1 MLFFVSGRYLG
12 QKKDMRKLIGTLGL
26 ALLAAAC
33 IRDPLF
39 PGTPRSS
46 HEPGAGRRTDSTGTD
61 TRPPEE
67 HVWLTAVRFPDGFA
81 WDLDTCAVDGEV
93 WIDLYRDGEMVR
105 SQPAGASVH
114 PDMHRYT
121 GGHLYT
127 DWSTD
132 TETVL
137 SRDGAELF
145 RFEGREAIRGFLVR
159 EDGIHTLGQD
169 RDGNGFT
176 YRIDGRTLYRSETG
190 AVLGG
195 PDAPGAAGGAL
206 TEFGEDVFYVCCL
219 PSERGKEYHV
229 MRNAERYQS
238 FPTSEWT
245 LDVLFSGGKV
255 SRVLSKPRSLVLEVD
270 GKETRLPL
278 NGREVCLW
286 SRLAAWEEDVV
297 ALVCAQAAGAK
308 RFFLQTAGGKSFTP
322 FSGETVSD
330 VLSDGERMGWTVTDG
345 RGDLL
350 RVRWSDGGV
359 TEGTGGFLVSG
370 RCALL
375 RGGRLF
381 LALTGRDGAPN
392 RLQEDGVHTD
402 IPFNGYFT
410 SVTVE

>member
-1 MLFFVSGRYLG
+1 
-12 QKKDMRKLIGTLGL
+12 MRKLIGTLGL

-93 WIDLYRDGEMVR
+93 WIDLYRDGERVR
-105 SQPAGASVH
+105 SLPAGASVH
-114 PDMHRYT
+114 PDMHRYRD
-121 GGHLYT
+121 GHVYA

-132 TETVL
+132 TETVVT
-137 SRDGAELF
+137 REGAELF
-145 RFEGREAIRGFLVR
+145 RFDGREALRGFLVR
-159 EDGIHTLGQD
+159 EDGVHTLGQD
-169 RDGNGFT
+169 RDGSGFT
-176 YRIDGRTLYRSETG
+176 YRVDGRILYRSETG
-190 AVLGG
+190 IVLGG
-195 PDAPGAAGGAL
+195 PDTPGAPGGAL
-206 TEFGEDVFYVCCL
+206 SVFGEDVYYACCL

-238 FPTSEWT
+238 FPVSDGT
-245 LDVLFSGGKV
+245 LAVLVTGGKV
-255 SRVLSKPRSLVLEVD
+255 ARVRSKPRSLVLEVD
-270 GKETRLPL
+270 GKETRLAL
-278 NGREVCLW
+278 GASEYCLW
-286 SRLAAWEEDVV
+286 SRLVAWEEDIV
-297 ALVCAQAAGAK
+297 ALVCAQSAGKK
-308 RFFLQTAGGKSFTP
+308 RYYLQTAGGKTFTP
-322 FSGETVSD
+322 MAGETVSD
-330 VLSDGERMGWTVTDG
+330 VLSDGKRMGWTVTDG

-350 RVRWSDGGV
+350 RIRWSDGGV
-359 TEGTGGFLVSG
+359 TEGTGGFLASG
-370 RCALL
+370 GCALL
-375 RGGRLF
+375 REGHLF

>member
-12 QKKDMRKLIGTLGL
+12 EKKDMRNAIGIIGL

-46 HEPGAGRRTDSTGTD
+46 HEPGSGRRTDTTAA
-61 TRPPEE
+61 PPPGG
-67 HVWLTAVRFPDGFA
+67 HVYLTAVRFPDGYA

-93 WIDLYRDGEMVR
+93 WIDLYRDGERVR
-105 SQPAGASVH
+105 SLPAGASVH
-114 PDMHRYT
+114 PDMHRYRD
-121 GGHLYT
+121 GHVYA

-132 TETVL
+132 TETVVT
-137 SRDGAELF
+137 REGAELF
-145 RFEGREAIRGFLVR
+145 RFDGREAIRGFLVR
-159 EDGIHTLGQD
+159 EDGVHTLGQD
-169 RDGNGFT
+169 RDGSGFT
-176 YRIDGRTLYRSETG
+176 YRVDGRILYRSETG
-190 AVLGG
+190 IVLGG
-195 PDAPGAAGGAL
+195 PDTPGAPGGAL
-206 TEFGEDVFYVCCL
+206 SVYGEDVYYACCL

-238 FPTSEWT
+238 FPVSDGT
-245 LDVLFSGGKV
+245 LAVLVTGGKV
-255 SRVLSKPRSLVLEVD
+255 ARVRSKPRSLVLEVD
-270 GKETRLPL
+270 GKETRLAL
-278 NGREVCLW
+278 GGSEYCLW
-286 SRLAAWEEDVV
+286 SRLVAWEEDIV
-297 ALVCAQAAGAK
+297 ALVCAQSAGKK
-308 RFFLQTAGGKSFTP
+308 RYYLQTAGGKTFTP
-322 FSGETVSD
+322 MAGETVSD
-330 VLSDGERMGWTVTDG
+330 VLSDGKRLGWTVTDG

-370 RCALL
+370 GCALL
-375 RGGRLF
+375 RDGHLF

>member
-1 MLFFVSGRYLG
+1 
-12 QKKDMRKLIGTLGL
+12 MRKLIGTLGL

-39 PGTPRSS
+39 PGTSRNS

-159 EDGIHTLGQD
+159 EDGVHTLGQD
-169 RDGNGFT
+169 RDGSGFTYRIQDRDGSGFT

-255 SRVLSKPRSLVLEVD
+255 ARVLSKPRSLVLEVD

-308 RFFLQTAGGKSFTP
+308 RFFLQTAGGKTFTP

-402 IPFNGYFT
+402 FPFNGYFT

>member
-1 MLFFVSGRYLG
+1 
-12 QKKDMRKLIGTLGL
+12 MRKLIGTLGL

-39 PGTPRSS
+39 PGTSRNS

-159 EDGIHTLGQD
+159 EDGVHTLGQD
-169 RDGNGFT
+169 RDGSGFT

-255 SRVLSKPRSLVLEVD
+255 ARVLSKPRSLVLEVD

-297 ALVCAQAAGAK
+297 ALVCAQAAGSK
-308 RFFLQTAGGKSFTP
+308 RFFLQTAGGKTFTP

-402 IPFNGYFT
+402 FPFNGYFT

>member
-1 MLFFVSGRYLG
+1 
-12 QKKDMRKLIGTLGL
+12 MRKLIGTLGL

-39 PGTPRSS
+39 PGTSRNS

-159 EDGIHTLGQD
+159 EDGVHTLGQD
-169 RDGNGFT
+169 RDGSGFT

-255 SRVLSKPRSLVLEVD
+255 ARVLSKPRSLVLEVD

-308 RFFLQTAGGKSFTP
+308 RFFLQTAGGKTFTP

-402 IPFNGYFT
+402 FPFNGYFT

>member
-1 MLFFVSGRYLG
+1 
-12 QKKDMRKLIGTLGL
+12 MRKLIGTLGL

-39 PGTPRSS
+39 PGTSRNA

-93 WIDLYRDGEMVR
+93 WIDLYRDGERVR
-105 SQPAGASVH
+105 SLPAGASVH

-159 EDGIHTLGQD
+159 EDGVHTLGQD
-169 RDGNGFT
+169 RDGSGFT

-255 SRVLSKPRSLVLEVD
+255 ARVLSKPRSLVLEVD

-297 ALVCAQAAGAK
+297 ALVCAQVAGAK

-402 IPFNGYFT
+402 FPFNGYFT

>member
-1 MLFFVSGRYLG
+1 
-12 QKKDMRKLIGTLGL
+12 MRKLIGTLGL

-39 PGTPRSS
+39 PGTSRSS

-159 EDGIHTLGQD
+159 EDGVHTLGQD
-169 RDGNGFT
+169 RDGSGFT

-255 SRVLSKPRSLVLEVD
+255 ARVLSKPRSLVLEVD

-402 IPFNGYFT
+402 FPFNGYFT

>member
-1 MLFFVSGRYLG
+1 
-12 QKKDMRKLIGTLGL
+12 MRKLIGTLGL

-61 TRPPEE
+61 KRPPEE

-93 WIDLYRDGEMVR
+93 WIDLYRDGEKVR

-159 EDGIHTLGQD
+159 EDGVHTLGQD
-169 RDGNGFT
+169 RDGSGFT

-195 PDAPGAAGGAL
+195 PDAPGSAGGAL
-206 TEFGEDVFYVCCL
+206 TEYGEDVFYVCCL

-255 SRVLSKPRSLVLEVD
+255 ARVLSKPRSLVLEVD

-402 IPFNGYFT
+402 FPFNGYFT

>member
-1 MLFFVSGRYLG
+1 
-12 QKKDMRKLIGTLGL
+12 MRKLIGTLGL

-46 HEPGAGRRTDSTGTD
+46 HEPGGGRRKDTTATD
-61 TRPPEE
+61 TPLSGE
-67 HVWLTAVRFPDGFA
+67 HVYLTAVRFPDGYA

-159 EDGIHTLGQD
+159 EDGVHTLGQD
-169 RDGNGFT
+169 RDGSGFT

-195 PDAPGAAGGAL
+195 PA
-206 TEFGEDVFYVCCL
+206 
-219 PSERGKEYHV
+219 
-229 MRNAERYQS
+229 
-238 FPTSEWT
+238 EWT

-255 SRVLSKPRSLVLEVD
+255 ARVLSKPRSLVLEVD

-297 ALVCAQAAGAK
+297 ALVCAQVAGAK
-308 RFFLQTAGGKSFTP
+308 RFFLQTAGGKTFTP

-402 IPFNGYFT
+402 FPFNGYFT

>member
-1 MLFFVSGRYLG
+1 
-12 QKKDMRKLIGTLGL
+12 MRKLIGTLGL

-39 PGTPRSS
+39 PGTSRSS

-159 EDGIHTLGQD
+159 EDGVHTLGQD
-169 RDGNGFT
+169 RDGSGFT

-255 SRVLSKPRSLVLEVD
+255 ARVLSKPRSLVLEVD

-308 RFFLQTAGGKSFTP
+308 RFFLQTAGGKTFTP

-330 VLSDGERMGWTVTDG
+330 VLSDGDRMGWTVTDG

-392 RLQEDGVHTD
+392 RLQEDDVHTD
-402 IPFNGYFT
+402 FPFNGYFT

>member
-1 MLFFVSGRYLG
+1 
-12 QKKDMRKLIGTLGL
+12 MRNSLVLIGL

-39 PGTPRSS
+39 PGTSRSS

-159 EDGIHTLGQD
+159 EDGVHTLGQD
-169 RDGNGFT
+169 RDGSGFT

-255 SRVLSKPRSLVLEVD
+255 ARVLSKPRSLVLEVD

-308 RFFLQTAGGKSFTP
+308 RFFLQTAGGKTFTP

-402 IPFNGYFT
+402 FPFNGYFT

>member
-1 MLFFVSGRYLG
+1 
-12 QKKDMRKLIGTLGL
+12 MRNTIGIIGL

-33 IRDPLF
+33 IREPLF

-46 HEPGAGRRTDSTGTD
+46 HEPGSGRRRDSTATD
-61 TRPPEE
+61 APLAGE
-67 HVWLTAVRFPDGFA
+67 HVWLTAVRFPDGYA

-93 WIDLYRDGEMVR
+93 WIDLYRDGEKVR

-114 PDMHRYT
+114 PDMHRYM
-121 GGHLYT
+121 GGHLYL

-132 TETVL
+132 TETIV

-145 RFEGREAIRGFLVR
+145 RFDGREAVRGFLVR
-159 EDGIHTLGQD
+159 EDGVHTLGQD

-176 YRIDGRTLYRSETG
+176 YRIDGRVLYRSETG
-190 AVLGG
+190 IVLGG
-195 PDAPGAAGGAL
+195 PDTPGAAGGAF
-206 TEFGEDVFYVCCL
+206 TEYGEDVYYVCCL
-219 PSERGKEYHV
+219 PSERSKEYHV
-229 MRNAERYQS
+229 MRNAERYRS
-238 FPTSEWT
+238 FPASERT
-245 LDVLFSGGKV
+245 LDILVSAGKV
-255 SRVLSKPRSLVLEVD
+255 SRVLSKTRSVVLETD
-270 GKETRLPL
+270 GKETRLPF
-278 NGREVCLW
+278 NGREICLW

-297 ALVCAQAAGAK
+297 ALVCAQAASEK
-308 RFFLQTAGGKSFTP
+308 RFFLQTASGKTFTP
-322 FSGETVSD
+322 YAGETVSD
-330 VLSDGERMGWTVTDG
+330 VLTDGKRMGWTVTDG

-375 RGGRLF
+375 RNGHLF

-402 IPFNGYFT
+402 FPFNGYFT

>member
-1 MLFFVSGRYLG
+1 
-12 QKKDMRKLIGTLGL
+12 MRKLIGTLGL

-169 RDGNGFT
+169 RDGSGFT

-308 RFFLQTAGGKSFTP
+308 RFFLQTADGKTFTP

-402 IPFNGYFT
+402 FPFNGYFT

>member
-1 MLFFVSGRYLG
+1 
-12 QKKDMRKLIGTLGL
+12 
-26 ALLAAAC
+26 
-33 IRDPLF
+33 
-39 PGTPRSS
+39 
-46 HEPGAGRRTDSTGTD
+46 
-61 TRPPEE
+61 
-67 HVWLTAVRFPDGFA
+67 
-81 WDLDTCAVDGEV
+81 
-93 WIDLYRDGEMVR
+93 
-105 SQPAGASVH
+105 
-114 PDMHRYT
+114 
-121 GGHLYT
+121 
-127 DWSTD
+127 
-132 TETVL
+132 
-137 SRDGAELF
+137 
-145 RFEGREAIRGFLVR
+145 
-159 EDGIHTLGQD
+159 
-169 RDGNGFT
+169 
-176 YRIDGRTLYRSETG
+176 
-190 AVLGG
+190 
-195 PDAPGAAGGAL
+195 
-206 TEFGEDVFYVCCL
+206 
-219 PSERGKEYHV
+219 

-255 SRVLSKPRSLVLEVD
+255 ARVLSKPRSLVLEVD

-297 ALVCAQAAGAK
+297 ALVCAQAAGSK
-308 RFFLQTAGGKSFTP
+308 RFFLQTAGGKTFTP

-402 IPFNGYFT
+402 FPFNGYFT

>member
-1 MLFFVSGRYLG
+1 
-12 QKKDMRKLIGTLGL
+12 MRNPIGTIGL

-46 HEPGAGRRTDSTGTD
+46 HEPGGGRRPDSTATD
-61 TRPPEE
+61 TPLPGE
-67 HVWLTAVRFPDGFA
+67 HVYLTAVRFPDGYA

-93 WIDLYRDGEMVR
+93 RIDLYRDGERVR
-105 SQPAGASVH
+105 SLPAGGSVH
-114 PDMHRYT
+114 PDMHRYM
-121 GGHLYT
+121 GGHLYL

-132 TETVL
+132 TETIV

-145 RFEGREAIRGFLVR
+145 RFEGRESLRGFLVR
-159 EDGIHTLGQD
+159 EDGVHTLGQD
-169 RDGNGFT
+169 RDGSGFT
-176 YRIDGRTLYRSETG
+176 YRIDGRILYRSETG

-195 PDAPGAAGGAL
+195 PEASGTPGGAFS
-206 TEFGEDVFYVCCL
+206 EAGEDVYYVCCL
-219 PSERGKEYHV
+219 PSERGREFHV
-229 MRNAERYQS
+229 MRNAERYRS
-238 FPTSEWT
+238 FPASEGT
-245 LDVLFSGGKV
+245 QDVLVAGGTV
-255 SRVLSKPRSLVLEVD
+255 SRVRSKPRSLVLEVD

-278 NGREVCLW
+278 GGGEYCLW
-286 SRLAAWEEDVV
+286 SRLAAWEDDVL
-297 ALVCAQAAGAK
+297 ALVCAQSSGGK
-308 RFFLQTAGGKSFTP
+308 RYFLQTAGGKT
-322 FSGETVSD
+322 FSPMPGETVSD
-330 VLSDGERMGWTVTDG
+330 VLADGRRMGWTVTDG

-392 RLQEDGVHTD
+392 RFQEDGVHTD

>member
-1 MLFFVSGRYLG
+1 
-12 QKKDMRKLIGTLGL
+12 MRKLIGTLGL

-39 PGTPRSS
+39 PGTSRSS

-93 WIDLYRDGEMVR
+93 WIDLYRDGEKVR

-159 EDGIHTLGQD
+159 EDGVHTLGQD
-169 RDGNGFT
+169 RDGSGFT

-255 SRVLSKPRSLVLEVD
+255 ARVLSKPRSLVLEVD

-297 ALVCAQAAGAK
+297 ALVCAQVAGAK
-308 RFFLQTAGGKSFTP
+308 RFFLQTAGGKTFTP

-330 VLSDGERMGWTVTDG
+330 VLSDGKRMGWTVTDG

-350 RVRWSDGGV
+350 RVRWSDGSV

-402 IPFNGYFT
+402 FPFNGYFT

>member
-1 MLFFVSGRYLG
+1 
-12 QKKDMRKLIGTLGL
+12 MRKLIGTLGL

-169 RDGNGFT
+169 RDGSGFT

-219 PSERGKEYHV
+219 PSERGKEYQV

-359 TEGTGGFLVSG
+359 TEGTGGFHVSG

>member
-1 MLFFVSGRYLG
+1 
-12 QKKDMRKLIGTLGL
+12 MRKLIGTLGL

-33 IRDPLF
+33 IRDRLF
-39 PGTPRSS
+39 PGTSRSS

-159 EDGIHTLGQD
+159 EDGVHTLGQD
-169 RDGNGFT
+169 RDGSGFT

-255 SRVLSKPRSLVLEVD
+255 ARVLSKPRSLVLEVD

-308 RFFLQTAGGKSFTP
+308 RFFLQTAGGKTFTP

-402 IPFNGYFT
+402 FPFNGYFT

>member
-1 MLFFVSGRYLG
+1 
-12 QKKDMRKLIGTLGL
+12 MRNSLVLIGL

-46 HEPGAGRRTDSTGTD
+46 HEPGSSRRTDTTD
-61 TRPPEE
+61 APPPGG
-67 HVWLTAVRFPDGFA
+67 HVYLTAVRFPDGYA

-93 WIDLYRDGEMVR
+93 WIDLYRDGERVR
-105 SQPAGASVH
+105 SLPAGASVH
-114 PDMHRYT
+114 PDMHRYMD
-121 GGHLYT
+121 GHLYA

-132 TETVL
+132 TETVVA
-137 SRDGAELF
+137 RDGAELF
-145 RFEGREAIRGFLVR
+145 RFVGRESLRGFLVR
-159 EDGIHTLGQD
+159 EDGVHTLGQD

-176 YRIDGRTLYRSETG
+176 YRIDGRVVYRSETG
-190 AVLGG
+190 VVLGG
-195 PDAPGAAGGAL
+195 PDTPGATGGAL
-206 TEFGEDVFYVCCL
+206 SVYGEDLYYACCL

-238 FPTSEWT
+238 FPVSDGT
-245 LDVLFSGGKV
+245 LAVLVTGGKV
-255 SRVLSKPRSLVLEVD
+255 ARVRSKPRSLVLEVD
-270 GKETRLPL
+270 GKETRLAL
-278 NGREVCLW
+278 GGSEYCLW
-286 SRLAAWEEDVV
+286 SRLVAWEEDIV
-297 ALVCAQAAGAK
+297 ALVCAQGAGKK
-308 RFFLQTAGGKSFTP
+308 RYYLQTAGGKTFTP
-322 FSGETVSD
+322 MAGETVSD
-330 VLSDGERMGWTVTDG
+330 VLSDGKRMGWTVTDG

-370 RCALL
+370 SCALL
-375 RGGRLF
+375 RDGRLL

-392 RLQEDGVHTD
+392 RLQEDDVHTD

>member
-169 RDGNGFT
+169 RDGSGFT

-308 RFFLQTAGGKSFTP
+308 RFFLQTAGGKTFTP

>member
-12 QKKDMRKLIGTLGL
+12 QKKAMRNLIGIIGL

-33 IRDPLF
+33 IREPLL

-46 HEPGAGRRTDSTGTD
+46 HEPGGGRRPDSTATA
-61 TRPPEE
+61 PPAGE
-67 HVWLTAVRFPDGFA
+67 HVYLTAVRFPDGYA

-93 WIDLYRDGEMVR
+93 WIDLYRDGGKVR
-105 SQPAGASVH
+105 SLPAGASVH
-114 PDMHRYT
+114 PDMHRYL
-121 GGHLYT
+121 GGHLYM

-132 TETVL
+132 TETVI

-145 RFEGREAIRGFLVR
+145 RFEGREALRGFLVR
-159 EDGIHTLGQD
+159 EDGVHTLGQD
-169 RDGNGFT
+169 RDGSGFT
-176 YRIDGRTLYRSETG
+176 YRIDGRILYRSETG

-195 PDAPGAAGGAL
+195 PEAPGAPGGAFS
-206 TEFGEDVFYVCCL
+206 EAGEDVYYACCL

-229 MRNAERYQS
+229 MRNAERYCS
-238 FPTSEWT
+238 FPASEGT
-245 LDVLFSGGKV
+245 QDVLVAGGTV
-255 SRVLSKPRSLVLEVD
+255 SRVRSKPRSLVLEVD

-278 NGREVCLW
+278 GGGEYCLW
-286 SRLAAWEEDVV
+286 SR
-297 ALVCAQAAGAK
+297 
-308 RFFLQTAGGKSFTP
+308 LQTAGGKT
-322 FSGETVSD
+322 FSPMPGETVSD
-330 VLSDGERMGWTVTDG
+330 VLAGGRRMGWTVTDG

-375 RGGRLF
+375 RDGHLF
-381 LALTGRDGAPN
+381 LALTGRDGTPN
-392 RLQEDGVHTD
+392 RFQEDGVHTD